1 MGFGPIT
8 RSIVKRP
15 CCMFWSFLILYLLL
29 SFLGVTA
36 LMRRAQENGQTSPFS
51 EGTQYGQWP
60 HFARF
65 YFFIP
70 HPAPLKG

>member
-1 MGFGPIT
+1 
-8 RSIVKRP
+8 
-15 CCMFWSFLILYLLL
+15 MFWSFLILYLLL

-51 EGTQYGQWP
+51 EGTQYGGWP

-65 YFFIP
+65 YFLFRTP
-70 HPAPLKG
+70 HL